1 VSENNNN
8 EFDFIDFES
17 LFDQGV
23 REYNARNGLS
33 TNIKKEEK
41 PKTSSQQAQSPNK
54 LETQKPEASKP
65 EKKELT
71 IKKQPK
77 GEKIKQYL
85 RKREEEK
92 WNKASVVAKK
102 ESKPL
107 DEDKKFDIALGL
119 ATIGI
124 AGLIGVGTIF
134 ASKAAYNWGYNKSYN
149 AGSEF
154 WEDTKKNMEKRR
166 EEYIKLYGD
175 PEKKQENPP
184 SNDNLEPDK

>member
-1 VSENNNN
+1 MGNKDN
-8 EFDFIDFES
+8 EKIDFES
-17 LFDQGV
+17 IFDSAV
-23 REYNARNGLS
+23 SEYNERNGI
-33 TNIKKEEK
+33 TTPPKAAKPEDKKKTKKE
-41 PKTSSQQAQSPNK
+41 Q
-54 LETQKPEASKP
+54 LSKP

-71 IKKQPK
+71 INKQPK

-124 AGLIGVGTIF
+124 AGLIGVATIF